1 MGQRSIYRLDLD
13 KFVQP
18 EPELSLGYII
28 IRSPQVIDQEDL
40 ARLMLDAYKGTIE
53 DDGKTYE
60 DTLNEIRAYFA
71 GERGGSAREDCSKV
85 YELRRKIVSA
95 CLVAE
100 WAERQMP
107 IIVDVMT
114 DSEMKRQGLARSLL
128 FTTLRS
134 LRDLEYSEVQAVI
147 TDGNI
152 PSEKLFAQLGFERVA
167 QPAD

>member
-1 MGQRSIYRLDLD
+1 MGQRSIYHLDLD

-60 DTLNEIRAYFA
+60 DTLNEVRAYLA
-71 GERGGSAREDCSKV
+71 GERGGPAREDCSKV
-85 YELRRKIVSA
+85 YELRRRIVSA

-100 WAERQMP
+100 WTERQIP
-107 IIVDVMT
+107 VIVHLMT
-114 DSEMKRQGLARSLL
+114 AAEMKRHGLARSLL

-134 LRDLEYSEVQAVI
+134 LRDLEYSEVQAMI
-147 TDGNI
+147 TDGNL
-152 PSEKLFAQLGFERVA
+152 PSEQLFAQFGFKRVA
-167 QPAD
+167 RSAG